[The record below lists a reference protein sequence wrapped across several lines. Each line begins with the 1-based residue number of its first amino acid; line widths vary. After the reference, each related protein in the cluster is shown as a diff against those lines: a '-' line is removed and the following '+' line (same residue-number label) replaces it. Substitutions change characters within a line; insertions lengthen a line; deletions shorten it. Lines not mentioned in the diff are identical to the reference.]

1 MLRRGSVARM
11 RAELGALEASAER
24 AGTALA
30 CIYSSAA
37 EFEAAQIDAR
47 RALRRRLPPID
58 TMRFML
64 VATAVAAVAALA
76 ALAGVAAIT
85 L

>member
-1 MLRRGSVARM
+1 M

-30 CIYSSAA
+30 CLYSSAA

-47 RALRRRLPPID
+47 RALRRRLPAID
-58 TMRFML
+58 SMRL
-64 VATAVAAVAALA
+64 VLAGTAIAAVAALA
-76 ALAGVAAIT
+76 ALAGVAVIA

>member
-1 MLRRGSVARM
+1 M
-11 RAELGALEASAER
+11 RAELDALEASAER

-30 CIYSSAA
+30 CLYSSAA

-47 RALRRRLPPID
+47 RALRWRLPVVD
-58 TMRFML
+58 DMRFVL
-64 VATAVAAVAALA
+64 AATVVAAVTALA
-76 ALAGVAAIT
+76 VLAGLAAIA

>member
-1 MLRRGSVARM
+1 M

-24 AGTALA
+24 AGIALA
-30 CIYSSAA
+30 CVYTSAA

-47 RALRRRLPPID
+47 RALRWRLPEVNA
-58 TMRFML
+58 MRFML
-64 VATAVAAVAALA
+64 AATTVAAIAALA
-76 ALAGVAAIT
+76 ALAGVAAIA